1 MSSVK
6 INDLNTIDTLTSGD
20 KFVVWDGSTKATTLQ
35 QITDFV
41 RSNSASFYVH
51 RVIATAGQTV
61 FTLPV
66 SYVVGA
72 GAVQV
77 FVNGLRLEGG
87 IGQDFIET
95 STTSIAFT
103 TGLALNDL
111 VTVVIFTFTTLL
123 PVNTFPADAVSP
135 FGAALIDDVDAV
147 AARTTLGM
155 SAQSTTGT
163 TTGFT
168 AGSGSAVLADSTFT
182 GNTGSAA
189 YTIGDIVRAL
199 KAVGL
204 LAS

>member
-1 MSSVK
+1 MSNVK
-6 INDLNTIDTLTSGD
+6 INDLNTIDQLSAGN
-20 KFVVWDGSTKATTLQ
+20 KFVVWDGSTKATTLNQ
-35 QITDFV
+35 LTDFI

-51 RVIATAGQTV
+51 RVLATAGQTV

-66 SYVVGA
+66 SYVLGA

-87 IGQDFIET
+87 PGQDFVET
-95 STTSIAFT
+95 TTTSITFT
-103 TGLALNDL
+103 SGLALNDL

-123 PVNTFPADAVSP
+123 PINTLPADSVSP
-135 FGAALIDDVDAV
+135 FGAALIDDADAA

-155 SAQSTTGT
+155 SVQSTTGT

-168 AGSGSAVLADSTFT
+168 AGSGTGVNSDSTFT
-182 GNTGSAA
+182 GDSGATA

-204 LAS
+204 LSP

>member
-1 MSSVK
+1 MSNVK
-6 INDLNTIDTLTSGD
+6 INDLNTIDQLSAGD
-20 KFVVWDGSTKATTLQ
+20 KFVVWDGSTKATTLT
-35 QITDFV
+35 QIANFV
-41 RSNSASFYVH
+41 RSNSANFYVH
-51 RVIATAGQTV
+51 RVLATAGQTA

-66 SYVVGA
+66 SYIVGV

-123 PVNTFPADAVSP
+123 PVNTLPADSVSP

-182 GNTGSAA
+182 GNTGATA

-199 KAVGL
+199 KTIGL
-204 LAS
+204 LAP